1 MAVKALK
8 HKKVLKKRIKKFTRF
23 ECEDFV
29 TVPNKWRK
37 PHGID
42 CRMRRRFRGNKP
54 ICNIGYGT
62 DKSTRFMRRSGFKTL
77 HIQNPQEIE
86 LLLMNNRTF
95 AAELAANLSARK
107 RAAIIKRASEL
118 NVRVVNGK
126 AKVKVEE
133 KKAEN

>member
-1 MAVKALK
+1 MAVRPLS
-8 HKKVLKKRIKKFTRF
+8 HKKVTKKRVKKFTRF
-23 ECEDFV
+23 ECEDFNKLK
-29 TVPNKWRK
+29 NKWRK

-54 ICNIGYGT
+54 LVNIGYGT
-62 DKSTRFMRRSGFKTL
+62 DKETIHMRRSGFKTL
-77 HIQNPQEIE
+77 HIQSPQDIE

-107 RAAIIKRASEL
+107 RAAIVQRAAQL
-118 NVRVVNGK
+118 NVRITNSKG
-126 AKVKVEE
+126 KVKVEE

>member
-8 HKKVLKKRIKKFTRF
+8 HKKIIKKRVKKFTRF
-23 ECEDFV
+23 ECEDFDKIA
-29 TVPNKWRK
+29 NKWRK

-54 ICNIGYGT
+54 LVNIGYGS
-62 DKSTRFMRRSGFKTL
+62 DKTTRYMRRSGFKTL

-107 RAAIIKRASEL
+107 RAAIVKRAAQL
-118 NVRVVNGK
+118 NVRVTNSKG
-126 AKVKVEE
+126 KVKVDE